1 MMSSQRAHQ
10 DSDPPVT
17 LTVLLQEMGQLE
29 TQLSRFEIRFGV
41 KSAEFYQAMQSGE
54 LGAFDALDE
63 YRLEFIEWLALYKTW
78 LSLEVKYRQL
88 IAHQPVAVHIKT
100 ALGRNINDYV

>member
-1 MMSSQRAHQ
+1 MSSQLVHQ
-10 DSDPPVT
+10 NPDPPVT

-29 TQLSRFEIRFGV
+29 NQLSHFEIRFGV

-54 LGAFDALDE
+54 LAAFDALDA

-78 LSLEVKYRQL
+78 LNLDAKYRQL
-88 IAHQPVAVHIKT
+88 IARQPVAVHIKT
-100 ALGRNINDYV
+100 ALGRDVNDFV